1 MDQKKK
7 DQSNMV
13 YLYGLILFW
22 IFDTI
27 DTFFIEEKWFDYIFY
42 SLTMVA
48 IAGFTYISLKERK
61 KFVTV
66 ILCLLFI
73 AYLYEVI

>member
-1 MDQKKK
+1 MVQKKK
-7 DQSNMV
+7 VQSNMV
-13 YLYGLILFW
+13 YLYALILFW

-48 IAGFTYISLKERK
+48 IAGFTIISLKERN

>member
-1 MDQKKK
+1 
-7 DQSNMV
+7 MV
-13 YLYGLILFW
+13 YLYALILFW

-27 DTFFIEEKWFDYIFY
+27 DTFFIEEKWFDFIFS

-48 IAGFTYISLKERK
+48 IAGFTYISLKKHK

-66 ILCLLFI
+66 ILCILFI
-73 AYLYEVI
+73 AYLYEAI

>member
-13 YLYGLILFW
+13 YLYALILFW

-27 DTFFIEEKWFDYIFY
+27 DTFFIEAKWFDYIFY
-42 SLTMVA
+42 SLTMVS